1 LWVRKGH
8 GRAGGDIMIVWGSA
22 RKNRARL
29 TGMRCRI
36 CGSTVVY
43 YPASEEEGSL
53 YLCPLCGW
61 TRGGE
66 RCTS

>member
-1 LWVRKGH
+1 
-8 GRAGGDIMIVWGSA
+8 MIVWGSA